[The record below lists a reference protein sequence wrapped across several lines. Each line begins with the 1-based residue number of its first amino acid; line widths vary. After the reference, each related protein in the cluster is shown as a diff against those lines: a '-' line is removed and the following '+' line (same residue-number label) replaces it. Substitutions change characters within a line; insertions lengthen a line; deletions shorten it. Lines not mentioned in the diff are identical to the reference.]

1 MQVLNKKSFFD
12 NLPKNAFVL
21 TNVDDKNGAVMLQN
35 TVANKRTYALKSYAD
50 YKAQILENQLSGLL
64 LKIEGN
70 EVWVKLIGTFNAYNV
85 LAIYGTAVEL
95 GMDSLETLRL
105 LSELES
111 VSGRF
116 QFIVSTTNITAIVD
130 YAHTPDALEMF

>member
-1 MQVLNKKSFFD
+1 
-12 NLPKNAFVL
+12 
-21 TNVDDKNGAVMLQN
+21 
-35 TVANKRTYALKSYAD
+35 
-50 YKAQILENQLSGLL
+50 
-64 LKIEGN
+64 
-70 EVWVKLIGTFNAYNV
+70 

-116 QFIVSTTNITAIVD
+116 NTLFRVLLAIVD
-130 YAHTPDALEMF
+130 YAHTPDTGKRFEND

>member
-1 MQVLNKKSFFD
+1 
-12 NLPKNAFVL
+12 
-21 TNVDDKNGAVMLQN
+21 
-35 TVANKRTYALKSYAD
+35 
-50 YKAQILENQLSGLL
+50 L

-111 VSGRF
+111 VSKIH
-116 QFIVSTTNITAIVD
+116 IVSTTNITVVD
-130 YAHTPDALEMF
+130 YAHTLTHWKMF

>member
-1 MQVLNKKSFFD
+1 
-12 NLPKNAFVL
+12 
-21 TNVDDKNGAVMLQN
+21 MLQN
-35 TVANKRTYALKSYAD
+35 TVANKRSYALKSYAD

-85 LAIYGTAVEL
+85 WQYMVPVEL

-111 VSGRF
+111 VSEDSIHCFYYKYHG
-116 QFIVSTTNITAIVD
+116 
-130 YAHTPDALEMF
+130 YC

>member
-1 MQVLNKKSFFD
+1 LRIVGII
-12 NLPKNAFVL
+12 V
-21 TNVDDKNGAVMLQN
+21 
-35 TVANKRTYALKSYAD
+35 
-50 YKAQILENQLSGLL
+50 
-64 LKIEGN
+64 KIEGN
-70 EVWVKLIGTFNAYNV
+70 EVWVKLIGTFNAYNA

-116 QFIVSTTNITAIVD
+116 NTLFRVLLILRRLLIMLI
-130 YAHTPDALEMF
+130 L

>member
-1 MQVLNKKSFFD
+1 
-12 NLPKNAFVL
+12 
-21 TNVDDKNGAVMLQN
+21 MLII
-35 TVANKRTYALKSYAD
+35 KHKFS
-50 YKAQILENQLSGLL
+50 NQSGGL

-116 QFIVSTTNITAIVD
+116 NIVSTTNITAIVD
-130 YAHTPDALEMF
+130 YAHTLTHWKMF

>member
-1 MQVLNKKSFFD
+1 LGK
-12 NLPKNAFVL
+12 
-21 TNVDDKNGAVMLQN
+21 TNWN
-35 TVANKRTYALKSYAD
+35 
-50 YKAQILENQLSGLL
+50 
-64 LKIEGN
+64 
-70 EVWVKLIGTFNAYNV
+70 FNAYNV

-116 QFIVSTTNITAIVD
+116 NTLFLLK
-130 YAHTPDALEMF
+130 YHGYC

>member
-1 MQVLNKKSFFD
+1 LN
-12 NLPKNAFVL
+12 
-21 TNVDDKNGAVMLQN
+21 
-35 TVANKRTYALKSYAD
+35 
-50 YKAQILENQLSGLL
+50 
-64 LKIEGN
+64 
-70 EVWVKLIGTFNAYNV
+70 FNAYNA

-116 QFIVSTTNITAIVD
+116 QYIVSSTNITAIVD
-130 YAHTPDALEMF
+130 YAHTPDALENVLKTTNDIGLKRTINYGCGGGKGQDGDQLWRVLRLN